1 MKQTEFWLSRDKSG
15 GYDCGYDLWVGP
27 NMPYKGK
34 QSGTYMPLGPRQCY
48 QMCNF
53 TKERLAVI
61 MPALRLKPGQCR
73 KVVICEAE
81 LEGMDGMFIGFAK
94 EKK

>member
-1 MKQTEFWLSRDKSG
+1 MKKHNEFWLSRDKSG
-15 GYDCGYDLWVGP
+15 GYDLWTGP
-27 NMPYKGK
+27 SMPQKGK
-34 QSGTYMPLGPRQCY
+34 QTGTYMPRGHGQCV
-48 QMCNF
+48 QVRNF
-53 TKERLAVI
+53 TKEQLTAI